1 MGVPEPLRARAP
13 PLRAFYRARTVPRLC
28 CRAHIR
34 RNGRRCPMETAE
46 TNGRSGRRFIQP
58 PLPTSS
64 TLCSV
69 AGERLGA
76 GGRTCASWTNG
87 YTRDSCIAQRQPCLA
102 RNKQGSS
109 RSYAR
114 SMRRHIG
121 LGTGVL
127 SLVIILA
134 LLASNI
140 ALLDD
145 QEQTYQQ
152 LATLVDTPAG
162 HPREKMS
169 ELPRA
174 CIAWLTVA
182 GTTISYPIAHPSSS
196 EPDYYLDHSLWDA
209 ASSVGCPYLDA
220 RSDPDGTHLMVF
232 GHHLAHSTVMLSELA
247 DSYQQV
253 HFDTIG
259 TATWQPIA
267 DGTQSGKARS
277 FEPLCALEVP
287 ATFTPIQ
294 RVTFAS
300 RAALHDW
307 LEELVARASAR
318 ANTWRQRLEQAD
330 YVLSLITCT
339 EGNGRSKQRTITV
352 FVAQAGE

>member
-1 MGVPEPLRARAP
+1 
-13 PLRAFYRARTVPRLC
+13 
-28 CRAHIR
+28 
-34 RNGRRCPMETAE
+34 METAG
-46 TNGRSGRRFIQP
+46 TIGGSGRRVIQP
-58 PLPTSS
+58 PLPASS
-64 TLCSV
+64 ALCSGS
-69 AGERLGA
+69 GERLVA

-87 YTRDSCIAQRQPCLA
+87 YTRDSCVTQRQPRLA

-109 RSYAR
+109 CSSTR
-114 SMRRHIG
+114 SMRRRIG

-145 QEQTYQQ
+145 QERTYQQ
-152 LATLVDTPAG
+152 FATLVDRPAG
-162 HPREKMS
+162 DQRVKMS
-169 ELPRA
+169 GLPRA
-174 CIAWLTVA
+174 CVAWLTVA
-182 GTTISYPIAHPSSS
+182 GTTISYPIAYPSTS
-196 EPDYYLDHSLWDA
+196 EPDYYLDHSLWGA
-209 ASSVGCPYLDA
+209 ASSAGCPYLDA
-220 RSDPDGTHLMVF
+220 RSDPNGTHLMVF

-247 DSYQQV
+247 DSYQQA

-267 DGTQSGKARS
+267 DGAQSGKARS

-318 ANTWRQRLEQAD
+318 ASTWKQRLEQAD

-339 EGNGRSKQRTITV
+339 EGNGRSKQRTIMV
-352 FVAQAGE
+352 FVAQADE

>member
-1 MGVPEPLRARAP
+1 
-13 PLRAFYRARTVPRLC
+13 
-28 CRAHIR
+28 
-34 RNGRRCPMETAE
+34 METAG
-46 TNGRSGRRFIQP
+46 TNGGSDCRVIQP
-58 PLPTSS
+58 PLPASS

-87 YTRDSCIAQRQPCLA
+87 YTRDTCATQRQPRLA
-102 RNKQGSS
+102 HNKQGSS
-109 RSYAR
+109 HSFAR
-114 SMRRHIG
+114 SMGRRIG

-152 LATLVDTPAG
+152 LATLVDTPVDDQ
-162 HPREKMS
+162 REKMS
-169 ELPRA
+169 GLPRA
-174 CIAWLTVA
+174 CVAWLTVA
-182 GTTISYPIAHPSSS
+182 GTNISYPIAHPSTL
-196 EPDYYLDHSLWDA
+196 EPEYYLDHSLWGT

-220 RSDPDGTHLMVF
+220 RSDPNGTHLMVF

-247 DSYQQV
+247 DSYQQAR
-253 HFDTIG
+253 FDTIG
-259 TATWQPIA
+259 AATWQPID
-267 DGTQSGKARS
+267 DGARSGKARS
-277 FEPLCALEVP
+277 FEPLCALAVP
-287 ATFTPIQ
+287 ATFAPIQ

-300 RAALHDW
+300 RAVLHDW
-307 LEELVARASAR
+307 LEELVVRASAR
-318 ANTWRQRLEQAD
+318 ASTWKQRLEQAD

-339 EGNGRSKQRTITV
+339 EGNGRSQQRTITV
-352 FVAQAGE
+352 FVAQADE